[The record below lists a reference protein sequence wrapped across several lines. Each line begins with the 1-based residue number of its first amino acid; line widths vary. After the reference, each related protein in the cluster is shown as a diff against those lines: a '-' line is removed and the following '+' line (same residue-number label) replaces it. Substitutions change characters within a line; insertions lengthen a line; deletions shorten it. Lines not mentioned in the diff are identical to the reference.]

1 MSTEI
6 SIKQL
11 PQVTEIN
18 NDDLIL
24 VQTPNATNTLL
35 FSNFVIGLDNTT
47 FGSTITQNST
57 DIETLSSEVNSLS
70 STLTTDVETIST
82 NLDTISGYY
91 NDRQVLQ
98 PRYGGTGLSGVEYF
112 SSYTNA
118 CASVAANARV
128 TNIIGITDTCN
139 AWCAAQGEY
148 TFANTGYY
156 EIESS
161 FLSNNASPVDIQVVH
176 DDGTTCTD
184 ISRAYVGGAT
194 SFNAIQKIIM
204 CFNEDEKVF
213 WCANSTSCVFGDP
226 VQGTSVGGVT
236 IKLLPT

>member
-112 SSYTNA
+112 SSYINA
-118 CASVAANARV
+118 CASITAGARF
-128 TNIIGITDTCN
+128 TNIVGITDTCN
-139 AWCAAQGEY
+139 AWCTAQGEY
-148 TFANTGYY
+148 TFTNTGYY

-161 FLSNNASPVDIQVVH
+161 FMSSNASPLDIRVVH
-176 DDGTTCTD
+176 DDGATCTD
-184 ISRAYVGGAT
+184 ISRAYVGGAAN
-194 SFNAIQKIIM
+194 FNAAQKIIE
-204 CFNEDEKVF
+204 CFNEGEKVF
-213 WCANSTSCVFGDP
+213 WCAGSTSCVFGDP

-236 IKLLPT
+236 IKHLPT